1 MNQDEGDLIIF
12 TILLFVVLLVA
23 CVGGV
28 LMNRPKKIAVS
39 ANYIRKNQS
48 PWALKLLDFLI
59 TKDVQRLT
67 LNTFASRYQH
77 NRK

>member
-28 LMNRPKKIAVS
+28 LMNRQKKIAVS
-39 ANYIRKNQS
+39 ANYI
-48 PWALKLLDFLI
+48 
-59 TKDVQRLT
+59 
-67 LNTFASRYQH
+67 
-77 NRK
+77 